1 MIARAVGEARRALC
15 AGDGGGAGW
24 LRGERVLIACSGGP
38 DSLALLGVMELL
50 APSLEVT
57 LAVGHVDHGL
67 RVSSALEAAQVEA
80 LAARRGLPFAGARL
94 ELAVGAGLPARA
106 RRARRAA
113 LEALAAGCGAG
124 WIALG
129 HTATDQAE
137 TVLMHMV
144 RGAGLEGLA
153 GMAAIEGRWLRPLL
167 RITRAEAAAL
177 CGRLGLGLAAIDD
190 PTNHDER
197 HLRVELREAVLP
209 RLRARNPRLERAISA
224 LTGQARDAEDALAGW
239 AAREEAGRRGW
250 LPMIFIVVLMVM
262 FMRQMQAGGGRAM
275 SFGKSKARLLN
286 EHQNKVTF
294 KDVAGVDEAREDV
307 EEIIDFLRDTG
318 STAGRRPHPEGRA
331 ADGPAGHRQDAARE
345 GDRRRG
351 GRAVLQHLGSDF
363 VEMFV
368 GVGASRVRD
377 LFEQGKK
384 NAPCIIFIDEIDA
397 VGRHRGAGLGGGHD
411 EREQTLN
418 QLLVEMDGFEATTG

>member
-239 AAREEAGRRGW
+239 AAREEAGRRGAAGW
-250 LPMIFIVVLMVM
+250 SLVGFEGLPRAIRWRVLRRIIARGAGATAGSPGDGGDDGDDEAGLRVDAAAELGSASVEAIDRAIMARAAAIGGTEAALAP
-262 FMRQMQAGGGRAM
+262 RQWSLAGGIRLELGPMGLRVRPQRGGGRA
-275 SFGKSKARLLN
+275 N
-286 EHQNKVTF
+286 H
-294 KDVAGVDEAREDV
+294 
-307 EEIIDFLRDTG
+307 
-318 STAGRRPHPEGRA
+318 
-331 ADGPAGHRQDAARE
+331 
-345 GDRRRG
+345 
-351 GRAVLQHLGSDF
+351 
-363 VEMFV
+363 
-368 GVGASRVRD
+368 
-377 LFEQGKK
+377 
-384 NAPCIIFIDEIDA
+384 
-397 VGRHRGAGLGGGHD
+397 
-411 EREQTLN
+411 
-418 QLLVEMDGFEATTG
+418 

>member
-24 LRGERVLIACSGGP
+24 LRGGRVLIACSGGP

-67 RVSSALEAAQVEA
+67 RASSALEAAQVAA
-80 LAARRGLPFAGARL
+80 LAARRGLPFVGARL

-177 CGRLGLGLAAIDD
+177 CGRLGLVAIDD

-239 AAREEAGRRGW
+239 AAREEAGRRGAAGW
-250 LPMIFIVVLMVM
+250 SLVGFEGLPRAIRWRVLRRIIARGAGATAGSPGDGGGDGGDDEAGLRVDAAAELGSASVEAIDRAIMARAAAIGGTEAALAP
-262 FMRQMQAGGGRAM
+262 RQWSLAGGIRLELGPIGLLVRPERDGGRA
-275 SFGKSKARLLN
+275 N
-286 EHQNKVTF
+286 H
-294 KDVAGVDEAREDV
+294 
-307 EEIIDFLRDTG
+307 
-318 STAGRRPHPEGRA
+318 
-331 ADGPAGHRQDAARE
+331 
-345 GDRRRG
+345 
-351 GRAVLQHLGSDF
+351 
-363 VEMFV
+363 
-368 GVGASRVRD
+368 
-377 LFEQGKK
+377 
-384 NAPCIIFIDEIDA
+384 
-397 VGRHRGAGLGGGHD
+397 
-411 EREQTLN
+411 
-418 QLLVEMDGFEATTG
+418 